1 MGAVISGLCRV
12 RVRYSDTDGMAVA
25 HHSRHVNWMEVG
37 RVELMRSA
45 GMSYAQLE
53 REGVSLPLVALTLR
67 YRSAARFDDLVEI
80 ETTLD
85 SYTRVRVAFTYTL
98 TRVEDQV
105 VLATGRTEH
114 AAVDRE
120 LHPVRLPDQLRDL
133 FGADQAYPYSGDPC

>member
-1 MGAVISGLCRV
+1 MISGRCRV

-53 REGVSLPLVALTLR
+53 RDGVSLPLVALQLR
-67 YRSAARFDDLVEI
+67 YQAAARFDDLVEV
-80 ETTLD
+80 ETSLE
-85 SYTRVRVAFTYTL
+85 SFTRVRVAFAYTL
-98 TRVEDQV
+98 QRVEDQV

-114 AAVDRE
+114 AAVDGSLR
-120 LHPVRLPDQLRDL
+120 PVRLPAALREMFSADL
-133 FGADQAYPYSGDPC
+133 AYPLAGTPC

>member
-1 MGAVISGLCRV
+1 MISGLCRV

-53 REGVSLPLVALTLR
+53 RDGVSLPLVGLQLR
-67 YRSAARFDDLVEI
+67 YQAAARFDDLVEI
-80 ETTLD
+80 ETTMD
-85 SYTRVRVAFTYTL
+85 SFTRVRVAFTYTL
-98 TRVEDQV
+98 QRVEDQV

-114 AAVDRE
+114 AAVDRQ
-120 LHPVRLPDQLRDL
+120 LHPVRLPDRLRDL
-133 FGADQAYPYSGDPC
+133 LAADCAYPFSGEPC